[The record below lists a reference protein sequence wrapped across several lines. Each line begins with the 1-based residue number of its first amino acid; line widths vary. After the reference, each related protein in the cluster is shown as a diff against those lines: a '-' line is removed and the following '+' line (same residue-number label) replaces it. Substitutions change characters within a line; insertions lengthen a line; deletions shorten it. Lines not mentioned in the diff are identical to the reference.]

1 MEASHVEKKKTTRQK
16 SPAGQINSY
25 HKSAVYDVEI
35 FIFFPLVKASK
46 GHFSFVYCS
55 LTGPLKESPEK
66 LKVTSQSPTQSP
78 EYMLTMYVSANDG
91 CVETARVFMLCCN
104 AVIMVWNKS
113 SSPRYSLR
121 VGWVCFCAE
130 GFFMLQ
136 LYIGLGTKK
145 HLVRFRKTSQFG
157 LADLFRCQD
166 HGSRWSDFL
175 VNNISPQ
182 ISACLLEI
190 AKQLE
195 ISTGLLKKHQDL
207 LLQKWL
213 DMSPDALKR
222 ICWCDSSCGRPFGSL
237 VAQEAQLVPVYQ

>member
-35 FIFFPLVKASK
+35 FIFLPLVKASK

-55 LTGPLKESPEK
+55 LTGPLKEPPEK
-66 LKVTSQSPTQSP
+66 LKVTSQLPTQSP

-91 CVETARVFMLCCN
+91 CVSTLLLWFETSPVAHVTALELAEYVSALKVSLCCN
-104 AVIMVWNKS
+104 FA
-113 SSPRYSLR
+113 
-121 VGWVCFCAE
+121 
-130 GFFMLQ
+130 
-136 LYIGLGTKK
+136 TKK
-145 HLVRFRKTSQFG
+145 HLVRFRKTSYFG

-182 ISACLLEI
+182 ISACL
-190 AKQLE
+190 
-195 ISTGLLKKHQDL
+195 
-207 LLQKWL
+207 
-213 DMSPDALKR
+213 P
-222 ICWCDSSCGRPFGSL
+222 
-237 VAQEAQLVPVYQ
+237 